1 MTFVLPSVDF
11 AEFHKNLAA
20 SVTLDT
26 DRFDHL
32 PPISFLLPGDRSV
45 TYRVVDG
52 SVVWSLRTGESTD
65 GDTADATV
73 IVIDEFSFG
82 AFVGEFLTAPALQI
96 QQRIRFESGSYGD
109 FDVWEPLLRR
119 LYTGRPL
126 YDPTAVDRSDL
137 DRVFVWGTDGLAE
150 IGEFYN
156 KYGFAIV
163 RGVFSPSEAT
173 AIDQEIDVLALG
185 ANSENGESWWVTSE
199 SGEERVCQ
207 LHYTSLVS
215 STIAELEGDE
225 RIKQLVACVNPEL
238 VAHPEIGNGHFA
250 VLKNPGVT
258 GGLTDLA
265 WHVDCGLGGHSLLCP
280 SLHIGVQLREMTA
293 ESGPMM
299 FLAGSHKTS
308 SVRPT
313 REQEESWPVVTVSAQ
328 PGDVTLHSPD
338 AVHAAPPPTG
348 SASGRRTLYLSF
360 GPPELSEV
368 FGFKEGYDHLV
379 FDNDGHAEFTS

>member
-1 MTFVLPSVDF
+1 MTFVLPSIDF
-11 AEFHKNLAA
+11 TEFHANLPGVVA
-20 SVTLDT
+20 LDT
-26 DRFDHL
+26 DQFDHL
-32 PPISFLLPGDRSV
+32 KPISFLFPRDRSV
-45 TYRVVDG
+45 TYRVNNGTVE
-52 SVVWSLRTGESTD
+52 WSFG
-65 GDTADATV
+65 TADRDEGGTAEATV
-73 IVIDEFSFG
+73 IAIDEFSFG

-109 FDVWEPLLRR
+109 FDTWEPLLRR

-126 YDPTAVDRSDL
+126 YDPAAVDRSDL
-137 DRVFVWGTDGLAE
+137 DRVFIWGNDALSE
-150 IGEFYN
+150 ISDFYD
-156 KYGFAIV
+156 KYGFAVV

-173 AIDQEIDVLALG
+173 SIDREIDVLAHE
-185 ANSENGESWWVTSE
+185 ANAENGESWWVTTE

-215 STIAELEGDE
+215 STIAELEVDE
-225 RIKQLVACVNPEL
+225 RIKQLVACINPQL
-238 VAHPEIGNGHFA
+238 IAHPEIGNGHFA

-313 REQEESWPVVTVSAQ
+313 RDQEQSWPVVTVTAQ

-348 SASGRRTLYLSF
+348 SANGRRTLYLSF
-360 GPPELSEV
+360 GPPDLSNV

-379 FDNDGHAEFTS
+379 FENDGHAEFTS